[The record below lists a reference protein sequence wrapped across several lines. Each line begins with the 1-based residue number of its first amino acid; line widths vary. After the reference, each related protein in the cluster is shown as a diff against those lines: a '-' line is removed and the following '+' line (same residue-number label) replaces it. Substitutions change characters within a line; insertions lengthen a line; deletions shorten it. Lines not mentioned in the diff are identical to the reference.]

1 MPPPPR
7 FDPVPANHLTK
18 RAVPVNISYNAME
31 HRISDYLQVFRSRRI
46 GVMVFAGFSSGLP
59 LALSGGTLQ
68 AWMTVAGVDL
78 RTIGA
83 FALVGLPYT
92 FKFLWSPLMDRFV
105 PPWMGRRRGWMFL
118 TQVSLFLL
126 IAAMAFGNPSS
137 APWALGATAFLVAF
151 ASASQDIVIDAYRT
165 DVLHEPERGLGAAV
179 FVTGYR
185 IAMLVS
191 GALALI
197 FSERIGWRNTYLVM
211 ASLMVIGIATAVFGP
226 EPEVRVTPPGSL
238 KEAVAAPFW
247 EFFSRRAA
255 VALLFLIV
263 LYKLGDAYAGTL
275 TTAFLIRGV
284 GFSPTEV
291 GTINKGL
298 GLVSLIFGAMFG
310 GTLMVRLGL
319 YRSLMVFGILQ
330 AVSNL
335 SFMVLSWTGKRY
347 AMLVFTV
354 AFENVCGGMGTAAF
368 VALLMAMCDHRYS
381 ATQYALLSSLA
392 ALGRIFVAPSS
403 GYVVESVGW
412 AVFFLLTAITA
423 LPGLGMLWW
432 FRGEIAGLSERQNV
446 S

>member
-1 MPPPPR
+1 M
-7 FDPVPANHLTK
+7 L
-18 RAVPVNISYNAME
+18 
-31 HRISDYLQVFRSRRI
+31 
-46 GVMVFAGFSSGLP
+46 AGFSSGLP
-59 LALSGGTLQ
+59 LALTGGTLQ

-78 RTIGA
+78 RTIGV
-83 FALVGLPYT
+83 FALVGVPYT
-92 FKFLWSPLMDRFV
+92 VKFLWSPLLDRFV

-118 TQVSLFLL
+118 TQAGLL
-126 IAAMAFGNPSS
+126 LGIAAMAFGSPE
-137 APWALGATAFLVAF
+137 ARPWALGALALLVAF

-165 DVLHEPERGLGAAV
+165 DVLREPERGLGAAV

-191 GALALI
+191 GALALVL
-197 FSERIGWRNTYLVM
+197 SERIGWRNTYLLM
-211 ASLMVIGIATAVFGP
+211 ASLMCVGIATSMFGP
-226 EPEVRVTPPGSL
+226 EPEIRVTPPKTL
-238 KEAVAAPFW
+238 QEAVRGPLRD
-247 EFFSRRAA
+247 FFSRRAA
-255 VALLFLIV
+255 GAMILLII

-298 GLVSLIFGAMFG
+298 GLASLIVGAMFG

-319 YRSLMVFGILQ
+319 YRSLMAFGILQ

-335 SFMVLSWTGKRY
+335 SFMVLAWTGKSY

-368 VALLMAMCDHRYS
+368 VALLMAMCDHRYT

-403 GYVVESVGW
+403 GYVVEAVGW
-412 AVFFLLTAITA
+412 AVFFFFTAVTA
-423 LPGLGMLWW
+423 LPGLWMLWRY
-432 FRGEIAGLSERQNV
+432 RGEVSGLEKAPED
-446 S
+446 